1 MSYGQMVVA
10 QNAPAPLS
18 RGVSGISGPKPRAA
32 LWRFGHI
39 APESF
44 GLQRVGD
51 LTGFENPS
59 TGIYEVP
66 TYPQLASVSSQAR
79 WIPLTDVNGGP
90 AAESDLRAL
99 ADKAVREVG
108 RLQEYFENEMK
119 GILFKKTPAERAQWY
134 ADHVQNF
141 NSLLDEFGDPRFELA
156 AVLAAAK
163 PYPKLAAEV
172 APRVKD
178 IVEKM
183 NVIRLTL
190 VDYANEAQAQA
201 QLAAR
206 LEDYWRGYREIAEK
220 LAEIGRR
227 GLEALEA
234 SANLLGKIP
243 KTVQD
248 FKSWGVVAAI
258 GGIVLLLF
266 SAKGR

>member
-90 AAESDLRAL
+90 AAEADLRGL
-99 ADKAVREVG
+99 ADKAVREVA

-119 GILFKKTPAERAQWY
+119 GILFKKTAAERAQWY

-156 AVLAAAK
+156 AVLAASK

-172 APRVKD
+172 APRVND
-178 IVEKM
+178 IAEKM

-190 VDYANEAQAQA
+190 VDYANEARAQA
-201 QLAAR
+201 
-206 LEDYWRGYREIAEK
+206 EIARRAGEISAGFREVAERLASIGRIGLQALETGAKTIEK
-220 LAEIGRR
+220 LGKT
-227 GLEALEA
+227 A
-234 SANLLGKIP
+234 S
-243 KTVQD
+243 TVQ
-248 FKSWGVVAAI
+248 SWGLIAAI
-258 GGIVLLLF
+258 GGFLLLF
-266 SAKGR
+266 AKGR